1 VEVTPAERVAFEESQ
16 RSLRDLGFSIAP
28 FGENTLVVDEIP
40 ALVPGATVDRLVRE
54 MLGEVLEWRQTEGM
68 ERLRHRFVA
77 SAACHAAVR
86 ANHPLDAPRMRAIVN
101 DLLGTA
107 LPMTCPHGRPVLL
120 RLTLDRLE
128 KEFRRT

>member
-1 VEVTPAERVAFEESQ
+1 
-16 RSLRDLGFSIAP
+16 
-28 FGENTLVVDEIP
+28 
-40 ALVPGATVDRLVRE
+40 
-54 MLGEVLEWRQTEGM
+54 MK
-68 ERLRHRFVA
+68 
-77 SAACHAAVR
+77 
-86 ANHPLDAPRMRAIVN
+86 ANHPLDPPRMRAIVD